1 MRRLKLVAIIA
12 APALLAGCF
21 DAHLHGNIGQTDVNL
36 ALKGES
42 EVKGITISPI
52 TKQEEDLCR
61 QINIADGYLRIRNSS
76 NHGEEIGRL
85 YPGSQVEIVSSQGYG
100 EFVEIISPQPGF
112 VSARYLKSC

>member
-12 APALLAGCF
+12 APALLAGC
-21 DAHLHGNIGQTDVNL
+21 DAHLHGKVGQTDVNL

-52 TKQEEDLCR
+52 TKQEENLCR
-61 QINIADGYLRIRNSS
+61 QVNIADGYLRVRGSS
-76 NHGEEIGRL
+76 NNGEEVGRL
-85 YPGSQVEIVSSQGYG
+85 YPGSQVEIVSNQSYG
-100 EFVEIISPQPGF
+100 EFVEIRLPQSGF